1 RPLRLERLLR
11 LPLRLLA
18 APGRARRPV
27 LPLSEGLPARRL
39 LRERPVPEP
48 PRHRAHGPR
57 PLAGIGLASARL
69 AARALLRPALRRPAV
84 ADAGHE
90 VALLEQPGRQP
101 RRLRRGA
108 EREER
113 PPPL

>member
-1 RPLRLERLLR
+1 LAADPHLRSARFGRLGAALEPGSQGARPLRLERLLR
-11 LPLRLLA
+11 LPLGLLA

-48 PRHRAHGPR
+48 PRHRANGSRSLP
-57 PLAGIGLASARL
+57 GIGLASARL

-84 ADAGHE
+84 ADA
-90 VALLEQPGRQP
+90 
-101 RRLRRGA
+101 
-108 EREER
+108 
-113 PPPL
+113 